1 LKQSKMAIEKGSF
14 FKVDVQPDKLLIDS
28 EKTQPDNSIE
38 DFRIKVEKL
47 KMMWEAGLLSDS
59 KFEEEKEKLLKLI

>member
-1 LKQSKMAIEKGSF
+1 MKQSKMAIEKGSF

>member
-1 LKQSKMAIEKGSF
+1 MAIEKGSF

-47 KMMWEAGLLSDS
+47 KMMWEAGLWEHPKVCVNLQTDVR
-59 KFEEEKEKLLKLI
+59 

>member
-1 LKQSKMAIEKGSF
+1 MAIEKGSF

>member
-1 LKQSKMAIEKGSF
+1 MAIEKGSF
-14 FKVDVQPDKLLIDS
+14 LKVDVQPDKLLIDS